1 MVTSI
6 EELKKMRNTFEAEL
20 PPFADGSK
28 LVVLLKK
35 PSVFDMVLNGKIS
48 NPLFPAVN
56 NVLGKSSENNS
67 GSDTDYLESIKFIK
81 EIAENCL
88 VQPTAKEIKEYT
100 GSDLTDEQIMAIY
113 SLAVKDVNDLE
124 KFCKV
129 PANN

>member
-1 MVTSI
+1 MVTTI

-48 NPLFPAVN
+48 NPLFP
-56 NVLGKSSENNS
+56 SENNS
-67 GSDTDYLESIKFIK
+67 SSDTDYLESIKFIN